1 VGNDSVDNAGVQGA
15 REQSY
20 KRKRRKEG
28 AFHRP
33 GTRGRCTTSA
43 LKARFAIFV
52 SLGAMPNGQM
62 LTPKLRFS
70 AHLAVGRK
78 PFSPFEPS
86 RTPLRFAEK
95 SHEGLGRQYGTFPSD
110 NASGCSSLGPPTS
123 PARTVW
129 ARAVKRHQC

>member
-1 VGNDSVDNAGVQGA
+1 MWVMLEFKE
-15 REQSY
+15 RES
-20 KRKRRKEG
+20 KAIRENGENEG

-43 LKARFAIFV
+43 LRAKFAIYV

-70 AHLAVGRK
+70 ARLAVGRK
-78 PFSPFEPS
+78 PFSPFEPP

-110 NASGCSSLGPPTS
+110 NESGCSSPGPPTS
-123 PARTVW
+123 PAGTVC